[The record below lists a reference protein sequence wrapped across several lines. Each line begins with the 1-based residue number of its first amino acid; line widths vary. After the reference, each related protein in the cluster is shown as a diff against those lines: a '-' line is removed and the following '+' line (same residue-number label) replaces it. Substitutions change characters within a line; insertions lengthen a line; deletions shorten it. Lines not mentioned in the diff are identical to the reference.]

1 MTLEAKSS
9 VPRKPPILLSPWLVV
24 LVAFVLYGLT
34 LNHWVTLRSLQLVS
48 QTTGWD
54 WHPLPLSW
62 RTEPIDPLF
71 LVVTYPF
78 RLLPVAWQPVCLNAF
93 TAFCAALT
101 LGLLALSVRLLP
113 HDRTRDQREREGGE
127 FALLSIRAAFLP
139 PLFAVLM
146 LGFQLTFWQ
155 HAVSATGEMLDL
167 LVFAFLIFCVLR
179 FRISQN
185 DRWLLA
191 MAFVYGAGVT
201 SNWALIGFFPLF
213 LFALIWI
220 KGLGFFNFR
229 FIALMAV
236 CGAAGLLLYLLV
248 PAMDSLGGDHE
259 NFWYLLH
266 EELSAQSFALQII
279 PRYVVLVASL
289 ATILPLIFAGVRWPA
304 FLGEV
309 SPVGNIL
316 TQIMIEMLHVVFLIL
331 PLVTLCEFKFSP
343 SARMREMP
351 NSFLTFYYV
360 AALCVGYFSGYL
372 LLIFGRKTRQ
382 AWGRPGPA
390 RKFLNRVVVGFVWVL
405 ALGAPIG
412 LACEN
417 FPHLEAANSPAL
429 EQFADYVLDGLPP
442 KDAIV
447 LSDDP
452 ARLTLLEADYQRRH
466 IPNQNFFIETSSL
479 AHREY
484 IRYLISRYPQLK
496 QAMTSPDNL
505 PLVIPARALE
515 RFMFQIGHAHQI
527 YYLHT
532 SFGYYFEEYYLKPR
546 GIVYE
551 LKSYPGNAPQAP
563 PPTDAEITAQESF
576 WSQLENG
583 PLKTL
588 PALAK
593 LDTDPEVVGTDYS
606 VDLNSWGVELQRANH
621 LKEAHTR
628 FAQAV
633 EINPDNFIAMINL
646 KYNDALQ
653 KGDHRPVDS
662 VDLFEKAMA
671 KYNGVVGILKLNGPP
686 DEPNVNLQVGEI
698 MAESGNLRQA
708 ATLFTRRL
716 ELLPNDP
723 EAELDMAKTYADRG
737 KVDKVMALVDKL
749 RSNPKIRPWD
759 LIRVQ
764 AMAYLA
770 VSSNSAAETML
781 QKAIKDDPTDGV
793 RVDTLADLYRRIGY
807 DALRRNQAPQARADF
822 KAALTNINLE
832 IKLAGVANRSDEEDA
847 SLAPTLLKRAEMEVM
862 LGSLDQAVT
871 TLSQILKVQPEN
883 TTALLNRAV
892 AEVQL
897 KRMKEAKAD
906 YKKLAQL
913 MPQQR
918 YVVDYHMADVASLEN
933 DIPEEIRCLKS
944 YLRAAPEETT
954 EYAGVRKRLQSL
966 ESH

>member
-1 MTLEAKSS
+1 
-9 VPRKPPILLSPWLVV
+9 
-24 LVAFVLYGLT
+24 
-34 LNHWVTLRSLQLVS
+34 
-48 QTTGWD
+48 
-54 WHPLPLSW
+54 
-62 RTEPIDPLF
+62 
-71 LVVTYPF
+71 
-78 RLLPVAWQPVCLNAF
+78 
-93 TAFCAALT
+93 
-101 LGLLALSVRLLP
+101 
-113 HDRTRDQREREGGE
+113 
-127 FALLSIRAAFLP
+127 
-139 PLFAVLM
+139 
-146 LGFQLTFWQ
+146 
-155 HAVSATGEMLDL
+155 
-167 LVFAFLIFCVLR
+167 
-179 FRISQN
+179 
-185 DRWLLA
+185 
-191 MAFVYGAGVT
+191 
-201 SNWALIGFFPLF
+201 
-213 LFALIWI
+213 
-220 KGLGFFNFR
+220 
-229 FIALMAV
+229 
-236 CGAAGLLLYLLV
+236 
-248 PAMDSLGGDHE
+248 
-259 NFWYLLH
+259 
-266 EELSAQSFALQII
+266 
-279 PRYVVLVASL
+279 
-289 ATILPLIFAGVRWPA
+289 
-304 FLGEV
+304 
-309 SPVGNIL
+309 
-316 TQIMIEMLHVVFLIL
+316 
-331 PLVTLCEFKFSP
+331 
-343 SARMREMP
+343 
-351 NSFLTFYYV
+351 
-360 AALCVGYFSGYL
+360 
-372 LLIFGRKTRQ
+372 
-382 AWGRPGPA
+382 
-390 RKFLNRVVVGFVWVL
+390 
-405 ALGAPIG
+405 
-412 LACEN
+412 
-417 FPHLEAANSPAL
+417 L